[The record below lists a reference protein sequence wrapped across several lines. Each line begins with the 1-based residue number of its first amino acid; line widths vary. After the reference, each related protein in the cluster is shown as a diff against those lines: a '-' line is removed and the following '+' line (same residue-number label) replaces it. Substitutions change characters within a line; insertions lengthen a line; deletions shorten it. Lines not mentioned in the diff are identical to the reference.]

1 MTYIN
6 QNGRSR
12 IPTALVL
19 ISVMGALTKSTIAF
33 VPAPIKQQSI
43 QSSSIPIRS
52 YSTTTTTA
60 LEMSLADVSAF
71 YADFPLQAA
80 VLTCGFKASVADG
93 IAQVK
98 SHHTTHVDDNNND
111 NNKVSPSSSSSLSEL
126 VKTIDDNIEFK
137 RNLAYI
143 IYGGIF
149 IGALCHYEYDVIFPI
164 LFGTE
169 HSLVTSIQEVLFDN
183 FITAPIA
190 WLPPAYFIKAVMYDY
205 PMREGLERY
214 IHDVTKNDLLRKYW
228 TVWVPAQSVS
238 FTVVPDHFRVVFMA
252 SVSFFW
258 FIMLSTISSSSDEQ
272 TK

>member
-1 MTYIN
+1 MTYMN

-19 ISVMGALTKSTIAF
+19 LSVMGALTKSTIAF
-33 VPAPIKQQSI
+33 APAPTRQQQSI
-43 QSSSIPIRS
+43 QQSIPIQS
-52 YSTTTTTA
+52 SSTTTS
-60 LEMSLADVSAF
+60 LGMSFADVSAF

-80 VLTCGFKASVADG
+80 VLTCGFKASIADG

-98 SHHTTHVDDNNND
+98 SHHTTHDDVDNDDD
-111 NNKVSPSSSSSLSEL
+111 NNKVSL
-126 VKTIDDNIEFK
+126 VKMIDDNIEFK

-143 IYGGIF
+143 LYGGIF
-149 IGALCHYEYDVIFPI
+149 IGALCHYEYDVIFPV

-169 HSLVTSIQEVLFDN
+169 HSLLTSIQEVVFDN
-183 FITAPIA
+183 FVTAPLA

-205 PMREGLERY
+205 SMKEGLERY
-214 IHDVTKNDLLRKYW
+214 IHDVTENDLLRKYW

-238 FTVVPDHFRVVFMA
+238 FTVVPDHLRVVFMA

-258 FIMLSTISSSSDEQ
+258 FIWLSTISSSSDELKQ
-272 TK
+272 QGN

>member
-19 ISVMGALTKSTIAF
+19 LSVMGALTKSTIAF
-33 VPAPIKQQSI
+33 APAHTRQQSIIQSSIPPI
-43 QSSSIPIRS
+43 QSSS
-52 YSTTTTTA
+52 TTTS
-60 LEMSLADVSAF
+60 LDMSFADVSAF

-80 VLTCGFKASVADG
+80 VLTCGFKASIADG

-98 SHHTTHVDDNNND
+98 SHHTTHDDDDNDDNNN
-111 NNKVSPSSSSSLSEL
+111 VSSLHEL
-126 VKTIDDNIEFK
+126 AKTIDDNIEFK

-143 IYGGIF
+143 LYGGIF
-149 IGALCHYEYDVIFPI
+149 IGALCHYEYDVIFPV

-169 HSLVTSIQEVLFDN
+169 HSLLTSIQEVLFDN
-183 FITAPIA
+183 FITAPLA

-205 PMREGLERY
+205 SMKEGLERY
-214 IHDVTKNDLLRKYW
+214 IHDVTENDLLRKYW

-238 FTVVPDHFRVVFMA
+238 FTVVPDHLRVVFMA

-258 FIMLSTISSSSDEQ
+258 FIWLSTISSSSDEQ
-272 TK
+272 KQQGN